1 MSLMTAIH
9 GDRVRRLMIQN
20 HLSVNELLARLRQT
34 ADNERVNRGTL
45 SGVINNS
52 YRAKPSAHL
61 VLGLAQ
67 TLETTTDYLLGLADE
82 QDPHAEE
89 LALKYAQADEEQ
101 LLSWLEEKSPGLAE
115 FMRALRS
122 IPEEEQQGI
131 LEAMAS
137 DMRAIHSGQALRIKG
152 NIDE

>member
-1 MSLMTAIH
+1 MSVMTAIH
-9 GDRVRRLMIQN
+9 GDRVRRLMVQN

-34 ADNERVNRGTL
+34 DDNERVNRGTL

-82 QDPHAEE
+82 QDPHSEE
-89 LALKYAQADEEQ
+89 LARKYAQADEEQ
-101 LLSWLEEKSPGLAE
+101 LLIWLEEKSPELAE
-115 FMRALRS
+115 MMRAILQ
-122 IPEEEQQGI
+122 IPEEEQRFI
-131 LEAMAS
+131 LDALVS
-137 DMRAIHSGQALRIKG
+137 DMRAIHSGEALRIKG
-152 NIDE
+152 NVDE